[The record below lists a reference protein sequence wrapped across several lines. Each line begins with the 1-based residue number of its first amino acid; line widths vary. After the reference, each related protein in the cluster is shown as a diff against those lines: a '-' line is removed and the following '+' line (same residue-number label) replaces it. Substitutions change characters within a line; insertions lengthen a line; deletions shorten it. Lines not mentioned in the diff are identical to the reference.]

1 MFSRAFSRISF
12 LLAIFA
18 AVLMT
23 ACGGGSG
30 TPPGSERIVLQLSE
44 SKIAYGPI
52 RMEIFNGRPPF
63 YIRTNSSAVVFPE
76 ISYSRTVYGFVL
88 PCSEDGVGMVTVWD
102 DLRETPDYGTTATF
116 EAPAASFEPSTLTVT
131 ATNNTGCT
139 AGTGGNYAQICAG
152 SPGIAE
158 LQLNGY
164 GGAIGGASVRFDVVQ
179 GNYQIRADGSS
190 AWGASVVMATD
201 SAGKA
206 QVAIQTTP
214 GVATH
219 TATISARASGL
230 PSPNA
235 SQTLNTLFTI
245 VGADFQMLPT
255 SASWTSA
262 TTTCPSRTASFS
274 LYGGTPP
281 YMVQTTLG
289 SLSAPSVAASGGTV
303 TLTVA
308 VCGTGELTARDAL
321 GSTIT
326 AAISYTASTSTEPEP
341 PPPVVASPLTPPS
354 WGTSTATGRVPCNAG
369 SIFGFTVAGGTPP
382 YSVTALP
389 MAGVATASLM
399 GATLGQVTFSGAP
412 AANSNFVLYVVDST
426 GKAATTTPTI
436 YCQ

>member
-1 MFSRAFSRISF
+1 
-12 LLAIFA
+12 
-18 AVLMT
+18 
-23 ACGGGSG
+23 
-30 TPPGSERIVLQLSE
+30 
-44 SKIAYGPI
+44 
-52 RMEIFNGRPPF
+52 MEIFGGRPPF
-63 YIRTNSSAVVFPE
+63 EIRTNSSAVVFPE
-76 ISYSRTVYGFVL
+76 KTNSRTVYGFAL
-88 PCSEDGVGMVTVWD
+88 PHSEDGVGEVYVWD
-102 DLRETPDYGTTATF
+102 VNQGFSHRTPASF
-116 EAPAASFEPSTLTVT
+116 EHPAASFEPSTLTVT

-139 AGTGGNYAQICAG
+139 AGTGGDYTQICAG

-164 GGAIGGASVRFDVVQ
+164 GGVISGASVRFDVEQ

-190 AWGASVVMATD
+190 AWGAFVVTATD

-214 GVATH
+214 GVSTH
-219 TATISARASGL
+219 TATIRARASGL

-235 SQTLNTLFTI
+235 SQTLNTSFTI

-281 YMVQTTLG
+281 YTVQTTLG
-289 SLSAPSVAASGGTV
+289 SLSAPTVATSGGTV

-308 VCGTGELTARDAL
+308 VCGTGELTARDTL

-326 AAISYTASTSTEPEP
+326 AAISYTASTSTEPP
-341 PPPVVASPLTPPS
+341 PPPPLPPVVASPLTPPS

-389 MAGVATASLM
+389 MGGVATASLM
-399 GATLGQVTFSGAP
+399 GATLGQVTFSAAP
-412 AANSNFVLYVVDST
+412 PANSNFVLYVVDKD